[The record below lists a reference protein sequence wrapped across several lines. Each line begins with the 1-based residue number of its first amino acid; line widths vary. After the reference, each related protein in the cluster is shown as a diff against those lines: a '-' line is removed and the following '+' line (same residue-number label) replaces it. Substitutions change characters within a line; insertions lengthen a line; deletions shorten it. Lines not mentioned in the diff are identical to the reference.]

1 MEGQAEERHP
11 HAVGCCDLKHLR
23 KSGYVMSQIL
33 RGFGEAVEALACSL
47 RLDCLV
53 LLLAVCR
60 LRARAALK
68 LGVLFARGVEVAQL
82 SWLALAFHPPLV
94 WNSG

>member
-1 MEGQAEERHP
+1 
-11 HAVGCCDLKHLR
+11 
-23 KSGYVMSQIL
+23 MSQIL
-33 RGFGEAVEALACSL
+33 RGFGEAVEALVCSL

-53 LLLAVCR
+53 LLLAVFR

-68 LGVLFARGVEVAQL
+68 LGVLSAREAEVGQL
-82 SWLALAFHPPLV
+82 SSLALAFHPPLV